1 MKQLIFSLSFLLVG
15 CATTIDNH
23 TSPPLDWPKLTI
35 VENYVPVGILYEK
48 CYKYVPEWMKWLG
61 AIVEGCAEMDFK
73 ANTCTIWVRDSGFA
87 DTNILTHERL
97 HCQGYDHI
105 GDSILKDE
113 WRKYKLT
120 GENS

>member
-73 ANTCTIWVRDSGFA
+73 ANTCTVWVRDSGFA
-87 DTNILTHERL
+87 DLNILTHERL

-105 GDSILKDE
+105 GDSVLKNE
-113 WRKYKLT
+113 WEKYKNEL
-120 GENS
+120 